1 MLISCLTFWLQNYVF
16 RYPALGNGHI
26 IKNQEYYMIKIY
38 SQKNEKFSKLKS
50 KKVFKDRCL
59 NKNMCFFQSIV
70 LCVVKTKIIS
80 HKIDLGCM

>member
-1 MLISCLTFWLQNYVF
+1 
-16 RYPALGNGHI
+16 
-26 IKNQEYYMIKIY
+26 MIKIY

-80 HKIDLGCM
+80 HKIVLGCM